1 MSRQRRFLTCS
12 WNQVDLC
19 QGAVCL
25 LGRTRREGFYFRR
38 CGVRS
43 DGPVKR
49 RTHLG
54 RAPGVRNKSAGR
66 VFRTQASGP
75 KHSAATERPHRY
87 LNGDLWKRSDCAL
100 LERLCCFCWRK
111 RATHSPRAG
120 VRSENETQ
128 KLAPGA
134 SGPPRGSRPS
144 PVPDGRRR
152 STPQG
157 TPGSADAARHRKFLR
172 VAGNNAPT
180 PGVTVSAGGGEATCR
195 LAG

>member
-43 DGPVKR
+43 DG
-49 RTHLG
+49 TC
-54 RAPGVRNKSAGR
+54 RARGINPRAACFVY
-66 VFRTQASGP
+66 TQAGQKP
-75 KHSAATERPHRY
+75 AAATALPLRC

-120 VRSENETQ
+120 VRSENEAQ
-128 KLAPGA
+128 KLAPRA
-134 SGPPRGSRPS
+134 SGPPEGIS
-144 PVPDGRRR
+144 PFAGPPW
-152 STPQG
+152 T
-157 TPGSADAARHRKFLR
+157 TTYNA
-172 VAGNNAPT
+172 AGNARECRCRRAQEIFCAWRGIT
-180 PGVTVSAGGGEATCR
+180 PRPRVLPYQLVGGKRPAGSPAER
-195 LAG
+195 

>member
-25 LGRTRREGFYFRR
+25 LGRTRREDFYFRR

-43 DGPVKR
+43 DG
-49 RTHLG
+49 TC
-54 RAPGVRNKSAGR
+54 RAPGINPRAACFVY
-66 VFRTQASGP
+66 TQAGQKP
-75 KHSAATERPHRY
+75 AAATALPLRC

-120 VRSENETQ
+120 VRSENEAQ

-134 SGPPRGSRPS
+134 SGPPRGDLALRWS
-144 PVPDGRRR
+144 PMDDDVQRRR
-152 STPQG
+152 ERQGVPMPQG
-157 TPGSADAARHRKFLR
+157 TGNFLR

-180 PGVTVSAGGGEATCR
+180 QGVTVSAGGGEATCR

>member
-43 DGPVKR
+43 DG
-49 RTHLG
+49 TC
-54 RAPGVRNKSAGR
+54 RARGINPRAACFVY
-66 VFRTQASGP
+66 TQAGQKP
-75 KHSAATERPHRY
+75 AAATALPLRC